1 MRIAFFICCVC
12 SLLLPFSISTAEDG
26 KEEIV
31 SLPSSWVEE
40 VKNASYPLVQLHRV
54 WQRSGQGKKEFLSLC
69 KQMGWEVKPVLA
81 RVEGWFDVATSDGEW
96 HFIDIFSG
104 RVYLGWDNAT
114 LVSSDELMD
123 DPLLVLR
130 AGKSDREHPQG
141 CMEVAERF
149 AHFAVV
155 PLARE
160 CIHATTE
167 HRLEEKTEIAPSL
180 RAWVVE
186 GQEREFSYTLPV
198 FAVESEATVSH
209 LEWQISLDPSFLLV
223 PEGLGGIDERKDV
236 LKMTQQTAT
245 YLQANRPYFL
255 RIRGGNASGW
265 GEWSEIFT
273 FKMDKP
279 QPVFEVD
286 LIPLEKGGYELNW
299 EREAEET
306 PDVEYWVYGSHS
318 LDFIPDCF
326 ANIQLQGAI
335 PGRFCETIPNVNLV
349 AIVQEAK
356 IEVDGTLP
364 YYRIIAREK
373 GCFSVPSPLIR
384 VWGEKLHQQRDVLQL
399 VEGRRME
406 TGEEIKIFQRLP
418 LSSSIRPKTYFY
430 PVQSAFSEYFPQPRY
445 DLPKSD
451 LRLQAYSYPDVA
463 SDIWDAVR
471 PHLIPDNH
479 PAKPRLDRIFCAS
492 RATLD
497 PTHFRKAGFPRNR
510 PGRFSRVM
518 ASTHP
523 QLQEYF
529 VKAFADTE
537 LGILFD
543 WKKWLHRIAGAHA
556 IRECIHR
563 HGYQAHFKVPRKWI
577 YPLPKHPSPP
587 SSSRYLRKNFVLV
600 ADNVRSVGHANNE
613 QWYKDEISPRV
624 LFELFTIM
632 DEMGLF
638 DSVYAFNVPVCKD
651 GKIAFID
658 TEYHHRWPVPF
669 YKFNRY
675 LSKSNKKLWTRWAN
689 SSKQRP
695 PTGPRARQMQ
705 DV

>member
-1 MRIAFFICCVC
+1 M
-12 SLLLPFSISTAEDG
+12 AEQTGESVD
-26 KEEIV
+26 IL
-31 SLPSSWVEE
+31 SSSWVEE

-54 WQRSGQGKKEFLSLC
+54 WQSSGGDEKQFLSLC
-69 KQMGWEVKPVLA
+69 QQLGWEARPVYA
-81 RVEGWFDVATSDGEW
+81 RVDGWWDIAMSDGEW

-104 RVYLGWDNAT
+104 RVYLSWDNAT
-114 LVSSDELMD
+114 LASSEELMD

-130 AGKSDREHPQG
+130 AKEDRQKNSQTER
-141 CMEVAERF
+141 EVAERF

-160 CIHATTE
+160 FQNPPKVALQE
-167 HRLEEKTEIAPSL
+167 NKENLERDPSL
-180 RAWVVE
+180 RAWVIE
-186 GQEREFSYTLPV
+186 GQEMEFSYTLPIFSV
-198 FAVESEATVSH
+198 ACAPEVTR
-209 LEWQISLDPSFLLV
+209 LEWQVSLDPSFLLV
-223 PEGLGGIDERKDV
+223 PEGLRQICEKQNQ
-236 LKMTQQTAT
+236 LQISSTAAT
-245 YLQANRPYFL
+245 YLQANRSYFF
-255 RIRGGNASGW
+255 RVRGGDASSW
-265 GEWSEIFT
+265 GEWSKTFSFT
-273 FKMDKP
+273 LDKP

-286 LIPLEKGGYELNW
+286 LIPLADGRYELNW
-299 EREAEET
+299 EREAEEM
-306 PDVEYWVYGSHS
+306 PEVEYWVYGSHS
-318 LDFIPDCF
+318 LDFVPDCF
-326 ANIQLQGAI
+326 FDVQLQGVI
-335 PGRFCETIPNVNLV
+335 QGSFCEIIPNANLV

-364 YYRIIAREK
+364 YYRVMAKER

-384 VWGEKLHQQRDVLQL
+384 VWSEELHQKRDVLQL
-399 VEGRRME
+399 VEERCGE
-406 TGEEIKIFQRLP
+406 SGEEIKIFQRLP
-418 LSSSIRPKTYFY
+418 LTSLSSAKTRIY
-430 PVQSAFSEYFPQPRY
+430 PTQTILTEYFPEPHSH
-445 DLPKSD
+445 LPKTD

-471 PHLIPDNH
+471 PYLIPDNH

-497 PTHFRKAGFPRNR
+497 PTSFRKAGFPRNR

-556 IRECIHR
+556 IRECVHR

-587 SSSRYLRKNFVLV
+587 SSSRYLRKNFILV
-600 ADNVRSVGHANNE
+600 VDNVRSVGHANNE
-613 QWYKDEISPRV
+613 KWYRDEISPRV

-695 PTGPRARQMQ
+695 PTGPRAKG
-705 DV
+705 